1 MSKTLE
7 EIIADVKNGTYV
19 KESNASLWLKISNKL
34 MIEQKEHEKK
44 FRKLGATK
52 KCAKRMARKAISWKK
67 KLYTNTS
74 HSVEESEKYIF
85 PQIT

>member
-7 EIIADVKNGTYV
+7 EIITDVKNGTYI

-34 MIEQKEHEKK
+34 MEEQKEYEKK
-44 FRKLGATK
+44 FRKMGASK

-67 KLYTNTS
+67 KLYSNTS
-74 HSVEESEKYIF
+74 HLVKESEKYVF
-85 PQIT
+85 PQTN